1 MGTDNT
7 EQEYQISI
15 TPSSCSEDAVVT
27 TDGNKLFVDDSFILT
42 LAEGVR
48 IDAFISPEKEARK
61 IDVDKE
67 LAFLAVNF
75 VRLMDRVKYLES
87 RECWLTEELEC
98 IRDEFERVS
107 IGQVLKEARDS
118 DNSKKIIEA
127 EKSLDDLTWPIF
139 DSDYKLQFPGGHYVL
154 QNVIDDILSLRR
166 NIDRCDIVVDL
177 DEIVD
182 SATRWCQSRSK
193 WWFNTR
199 CWIETVGQYIII
211 KRNRFAFQVKIDDQ
225 TITNDI
231 EGDN

>member
-1 MGTDNT
+1 MGIDNT
-7 EQEYQISI
+7 EPQYHIEI
-15 TPSSCSEDAVVT
+15 TPSPCSKNAVVT
-27 TDGNKLFVDDSFILT
+27 TEGNHVFVNDSFILT

-48 IDAFISPEKEARK
+48 IDAFINPEKEARK

-87 RECWLTEELEC
+87 RECWMTEEIEF
-98 IRDEFERVS
+98 IRDEFEEIS
-107 IGQVLKEARDS
+107 IGRVLQEARDS
-118 DNSKKIIEA
+118 NDPEKIIEA
-127 EKSLDDLTWPIF
+127 EKSLDGFTWPIF
-139 DSDYKLQFPGGHYVL
+139 DSDSKLQFPGGHYVL
-154 QNVIDDILSLRR
+154 QNVIDDILSLRQ
-166 NIDRCDIVVDL
+166 NIDRCDIAVDL

-199 CWIETVGQYIII
+199 CWIEAVGQYIII
-211 KRNRFAFQVKIDDQ
+211 KRNRFAFQVQTDDQ
-225 TITNDI
+225 TIMDDI